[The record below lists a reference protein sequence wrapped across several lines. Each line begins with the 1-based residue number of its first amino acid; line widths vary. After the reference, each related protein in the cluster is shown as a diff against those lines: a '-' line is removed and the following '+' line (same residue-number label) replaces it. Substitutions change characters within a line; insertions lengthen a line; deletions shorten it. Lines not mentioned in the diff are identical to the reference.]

1 MATEVAQWVLDE
13 FKLIVGNAGFACGV
27 AVSQPVLVVGGAV
40 VALAV

>member
-27 AVSQPVLVVGGAV
+27 AFSQPVLGEG